1 MTNGSNVPHER
12 LIAYRVARE
21 LVIAVRDARISDS
34 GLRDQALRAAISVAL
49 NIAEATGR
57 PGIADQRRIY
67 GIARGEAAEV
77 VAAVDVAVAA
87 GFASADA
94 IRPARFLA
102 ERAYALLSGLMR
114 SAVR

>member
-1 MTNGSNVPHER
+1 MQNLTNFPHDQ

-21 LVIAVRDARISDS
+21 LVIAVRAAHIADS
-34 GLRDQALRAAISVAL
+34 GLRDQALRAALSVGL

-57 PGIADQRRIY
+57 PSRADQRRVY

-77 VAAVDVAVAA
+77 GAALDLAEVA
-87 GFASADA
+87 GFCSAEA
-94 IRPARFLA
+94 ARPARVLA

-114 SAVR
+114 C